1 MPSAIPVKLPNPIT
15 YLITSGETATAPA
28 TEDFASL
35 LNLLSAAVAAGVSLI
50 QLREKN
56 LSARQ
61 LYELTLLAVAITR
74 GSSTRLL
81 VNERADIARAAGAD
95 GVHLPARS
103 LDAATVRATFGADF
117 LIGVSTHSVA
127 EVRAARTAEADFVVF
142 GPVFQSPSKTIYG
155 APLGLGKLQA
165 AAAECAPFPVIAL
178 GGIDQSGAADC
189 LRAGAS
195 GIAAIRLFSES
206 GKLEQVVEALRQN

>member
-1 MPSAIPVKLPNPIT
+1 
-15 YLITSGETATAPA
+15 
-28 TEDFASL
+28 
-35 LNLLSAAVAAGVSLI
+35 
-50 QLREKN
+50 
-56 LSARQ
+56 
-61 LYELTLLAVAITR
+61 
-74 GSSTRLL
+74 LL